1 MRAGLR
7 GLIIGLG
14 AFGGGVWRFGS
25 GPVVREGQV
34 IN

>member
-7 GLIIGLG
+7 GLIIGL
-14 AFGGGVWRFGS
+14 GGGVWRFGS
-25 GPVVREGQV
+25 GPVVRREGQV

>member
-7 GLIIGLG
+7 GLIIGL
-14 AFGGGVWRFGS
+14 GGGVWRFGS